1 MRWAPAFASLIVLA
15 SCASV
20 PAPATTSCRE
30 RFERRT
36 LADPRPRSTDQLVF
50 REEVFDVPRGQWFDD
65 FLVGGKTLERFL
77 PGTEQVP
84 GVDHDEDLTSP
95 GFPAVGSKRVVCL
108 RDGSTAL
115 EEVLTLEPQHLR
127 YLVTNYDTP
136 GAEPILYGVGDF
148 RFASLDG
155 NTTRV
160 TWRYAFKL
168 RDDQLPRSLGDLGV
182 WLFRSSFLDTRYAEF
197 MKQGV
202 LAMQR
207 WAVRD
212 ER

>member
-1 MRWAPAFASLIVLA
+1 MKRAVGFASLLLGA
-15 SCASV
+15 CASV
-20 PAPATTSCRE
+20 PPPAATSCRE

-36 LADPRPRSTDQLVF
+36 LADVRPGSTDELVF
-50 REEVFDVPRGQWFDD
+50 REEVFDVARAQWFDD
-65 FLVGGKTLERFL
+65 FLAGGKNLERFL
-77 PGTEQVP
+77 PGTNQVP

-95 GFPAVGSKRVVCL
+95 GFPAVGSKRVVYL
-108 RDGSTAL
+108 RDGSTAF

-127 YLVTNYDTP
+127 YLVTNSDTP

-148 RFASLDG
+148 RFAALDE

-168 RDDQLPRSLGDLGV
+168 RDDRLPGSLGSLGV
-182 WLFRSSFLDTRYAEF
+182 RLFRSSFLDTRYADF
-197 MKQGV
+197 MRSGAV
-202 LAMQR
+202 AMQR

-212 ER
+212 GR